1 MASETT
7 TSLGLILK
15 QIWPQQEIYDELN
28 FGMPG
33 YALMRKETDL
43 GNQTNIAVGFGTS
56 QGIGTSFAD
65 AKGNKQPSSVGGFT
79 VPAVTIYSLDSVSRQ
94 AIALSRGNTRAI
106 VGALDRAAQQAIL
119 GWKFEASTELWG
131 NGGGAIGQVL
141 SISTN
146 QVTLYSQDDA
156 VKFDLNMT
164 VQAAPDDGTAATGGP
179 TAVRQG
185 KVLIGAVNRST
196 GGTWTLQCASGNWTD
211 ATNIPNLAANDY
223 LFRGGNYNNVLIG
236 VGGWIPAS
244 DPGST
249 DSFYGQNRSK
259 DPLRLGGIRIAGTTL
274 TPREAAMRMV
284 RESLRNSANPTHY
297 FLNPTNFESLQFEL
311 QSAGVLVMVKQTP
324 APIGSHSFGEPIDG
338 ISFQGP
344 GGTVK
349 VFADSRV
356 PTGVGFGLELDS
368 WAIKGAEAF
377 PTLMAGDGVSM
388 LREEWADSFEIRILG
403 DLQTICYAPGRNTR
417 ITLS

>member
-1 MASETT
+1 
-7 TSLGLILK
+7 
-15 QIWPQQEIYDELN
+15 
-28 FGMPG
+28 
-33 YALMRKETDL
+33 
-43 GNQTNIAVGFGTS
+43 
-56 QGIGTSFAD
+56 
-65 AKGNKQPSSVGGFT
+65 
-79 VPAVTIYSLDSVSRQ
+79 
-94 AIALSRGNTRAI
+94 
-106 VGALDRAAQQAIL
+106 
-119 GWKFEASTELWG
+119 
-131 NGGGAIGQVL
+131 
-141 SISTN
+141 
-146 QVTLYSQDDA
+146 
-156 VKFDLNMT
+156 
-164 VQAAPDDGTAATGGP
+164 
-179 TAVRQG
+179 
-185 KVLIGAVNRST
+185 
-196 GGTWTLQCASGNWTD
+196 LQCASGNWTD
-211 ATNIPNLAANDY
+211 ATNIPGLAVNDY

-236 VGGWIPAS
+236 VGGWVPAS

-356 PTGVGFGLELDS
+356 PTGTGFGLELDS